1 MRLKKEE
8 GLGGGGVNSNIIF
21 KVCDTE
27 NEADMGENNEEEDV
41 RNSTVWRESGS
52 ERRGYRKIGLWAREF
67 KRGCSGMCGVCS
79 GGNNNQG

>member
-8 GLGGGGVNSNIIF
+8 ELGGGGVDSNIIL

-27 NEADMGENNEEEDV
+27 NEADIGENNGEEDV
-41 RNSTVWRESGS
+41 RISIVWRERGS
-52 ERRGYRKIGLWAREF
+52 ARRGCRKIGLWAREF

-79 GGNNNQG
+79 GGKNN